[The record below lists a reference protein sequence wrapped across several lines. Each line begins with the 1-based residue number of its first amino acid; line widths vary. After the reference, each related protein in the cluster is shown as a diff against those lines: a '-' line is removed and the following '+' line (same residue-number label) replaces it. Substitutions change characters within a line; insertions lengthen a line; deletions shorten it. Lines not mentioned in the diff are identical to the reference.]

1 MNQNEYRRELDH
13 YKHQIDGILK
23 HRSFLEQLTRSTV
36 GISKL
41 FLEILDPTLPDWT
54 KIIDEKEEYLLTPKQ
69 QEDFKR
75 ILNPHLDSIRAF
87 FNRPVSSQ
95 TGGQAPA
102 VAPPDA
108 APANASA
115 ASTAPANA
123 SAAASTAPAAATA
136 SAAPATAAAAPVTSS
151 FLSQAKDMAASGWDW
166 TKETIHDGIQNMDQ
180 INDATYDIAKNYGIL
195 KYETSQVK
203 EPDWAIFSWVPHP
216 VISQIKVPFQMII
229 TTIYLCLDVA
239 RMIAGMIGAE
249 QKRSTL
255 SMIVALME
263 FLRGDWKRAV
273 LTFMGVFGS
282 GMMWVGQYS
291 KIVLIMFQTLS
302 PSIQARIMSGTLTD
316 RIKDLPTFQKGFI
329 TLGTIAKSFVFGTL
343 LSLFQM
349 VAPKGVR
356 DVIISK
362 FMEIDKN
369 KKAVDEKLKE
379 KGLPPRPSYLSP
391 AFLQMSN
398 FQALLDDPAYACSCT
413 VQEFVK
419 KQRDEQKGKSDSSA
433 MGLLILQLFGIPVD
447 GLSRAYQCN
456 GTQCL
461 DYGKFPESIVKEQKD
476 RLEEMV
482 EEHPGVVD
490 FKQVIEKFKRAAGI
504 STNSAETQVK
514 QANQSLKEAIAS
526 LEKTLQSLEKEMT
539 NMAAQ
544 GTAAQGTAA
553 QSVKDKFIAK
563 MKGIDLEKLLLPY
576 LQKDKITEEEIKQLE
591 KDLEKFKPIAK
602 QQLINQ
608 IKNQGRVTRATLTRK
623 KQNLKQKINLN
634 EAVL

>member
-54 KIIDEKEEYLLTPKQ
+54 KIMDEKEEYLLTPKQ

-102 VAPPDA
+102 A
-108 APANASA
+108 ASA
-115 ASTAPANA
+115 AATAAAAPANA
-123 SAAASTAPAAATA
+123 SAAASAASTAAAATA
-136 SAAPATAAAAPVTSS
+136 SAAPATASAAPVTSS

-239 RMIAGMIGAE
+239 RMIAGTIGAE

-282 GMMWVGQYS
+282 GMMWIGQYS
-291 KIVLIMFQTLS
+291 KMVLIMFQTLS

-343 LSLFQM
+343 LSLFQI

-362 FMEIDKN
+362 FIEINKN

-413 VQEFVK
+413 IQEFVK
-419 KQRDEQKGKSDSSA
+419 KQREEQKGKSDSSA
-433 MGLLILQLFGIPVD
+433 MGLLILQLLGIPVD

-482 EEHPGVVD
+482 EEHPGVIGL
-490 FKQVIEKFKRAAGI
+490 KQVIKKFKRAAGV
-504 STNSAETQVK
+504 STNSAETQVNK
-514 QANQSLKEAIAS
+514 TLQEAIAS
-526 LEKTLQSLEKEMT
+526 LETTIQSLETEMKNMTAKGVKE
-539 NMAAQ
+539 
-544 GTAAQGTAA
+544 
-553 QSVKDKFIAK
+553 KFIAK
-563 MKGIDLEKLLLPY
+563 MKGIDLEKMLLPY
-576 LQKDKITEEEIKQLE
+576 LQKEKITAEEIAQLE
-591 KDLEKFKPIAK
+591 EDLKKLMPLAR
-602 QQLINQ
+602 QQIVNQ
-608 IKNQGRVTRATLTRK
+608 IKQGRVIRASLPRA
-623 KQNLKQKINLN
+623 NPL
-634 EAVL
+634 

>member
-54 KIIDEKEEYLLTPKQ
+54 KIIDEKDEYMLTPKQ

-75 ILNPHLDSIRAF
+75 VLNPHLGSIRAF
-87 FNRPVSSQ
+87 FNRPISQ
-95 TGGQAPA
+95 AGGQPSENEGSSAINA
-102 VAPPDA
+102 AVEVAPVVEAAQA
-108 APANASA
+108 APA
-115 ASTAPANA
+115 
-123 SAAASTAPAAATA
+123 
-136 SAAPATAAAAPVTSS
+136 S
-151 FLSQAKDMAASGWDW
+151 FFSQAKDMAATGWDW
-166 TKETIHDGIQNMDQ
+166 TKEAVHNGIESMDQ
-180 INDATYDIAKNYGIL
+180 INNTVYDIARNHGIL
-195 KYETSQVK
+195 KYEMAQAK

-216 VISQIKVPFQMII
+216 VISQIKVPFQMIL

-239 RMIAGMIGAE
+239 RMIAGTIGAE

-291 KIVLIMFQTLS
+291 KMVLIMFQTLS

-316 RIKDLPTFQKGFI
+316 RMKDLTTFQKGFY
-329 TLGTIAKSFVFGTL
+329 TFGTIAKSFVFGTL
-343 LSLFQM
+343 LSLFQI
-349 VAPKGVR
+349 VAPKGIR
-356 DVIISK
+356 DIIITK

-369 KKAVDEKLKE
+369 KQAVDQKLKE

-391 AFLQMSN
+391 SFLQMSD

-413 VQEFVK
+413 IQEFVE
-419 KQRDEQKGKSDSSA
+419 KQKDLQKGKSDSGA
-433 MGLLILQLFGIPVD
+433 IGLLILQLFGIPVD

-456 GTQCL
+456 GTQCI
-461 DYGKFPESIVKEQKD
+461 DYGNFPASIVKEQQD
-476 RLEEMV
+476 RLDEMV
-482 EEHPGVVD
+482 QEHPGVVD
-490 FKQVIEKFKRAAGI
+490 FNRVIEKFKRAAGV

-514 QANQSLKEAIAS
+514 QVNKTLQEAIAS
-526 LEKTLQSLEKEMT
+526 LETTIQSLEMEMKNMTAKGVKE
-539 NMAAQ
+539 
-544 GTAAQGTAA
+544 
-553 QSVKDKFIAK
+553 KFIAK
-563 MKGIDLEKLLLPY
+563 MKGIDLEKMLLPY
-576 LQKDKITEEEIKQLE
+576 LQKEKITAEEIAKLEEELKEFMPL
-591 KDLEKFKPIAK
+591 AR
-602 QQLINQ
+602 QQIVNQ
-608 IKNQGRVTRATLTRK
+608 IKNKGRVIRASLPRK
-623 KQNLKQKINLN
+623 TNNAN
-634 EAVL
+634 PTSSPPR

>member
-54 KIIDEKEEYLLTPKQ
+54 KIIDEKDEYMLTPKQ

-75 ILNPHLDSIRAF
+75 VLNPHLGSIRAF
-87 FNRPVSSQ
+87 FNRPISSQ
-95 TGGQAPA
+95 AGGQPSENEGSSATNAVKPAEAAP
-102 VAPPDA
+102 VAPVEAVPA
-108 APANASA
+108 APA
-115 ASTAPANA
+115 
-123 SAAASTAPAAATA
+123 
-136 SAAPATAAAAPVTSS
+136 S
-151 FLSQAKDMAASGWDW
+151 FFSQAKDMAATGWDW
-166 TKETIHDGIQNMDQ
+166 TKEAVHNGIESMDQ
-180 INDATYDIAKNYGIL
+180 INNTVYDIARNHGIL
-195 KYETSQVK
+195 KYEMAQAK

-216 VISQIKVPFQMII
+216 VISQIKVPFQMIL

-239 RMIAGMIGAE
+239 RMIAGTIGAE

-291 KIVLIMFQTLS
+291 KMVLIMFQTLS

-316 RIKDLPTFQKGFI
+316 RMKDLTTFQKGFY
-329 TLGTIAKSFVFGTL
+329 TFGTIAKSFVFGTL
-343 LSLFQM
+343 LSLFQI
-349 VAPKGVR
+349 VAPKGIR
-356 DVIISK
+356 DIIITK

-369 KKAVDEKLKE
+369 KQAVDQKLKE

-391 AFLQMSN
+391 SFLQMSD

-413 VQEFVK
+413 IQEFVE
-419 KQRDEQKGKSDSSA
+419 KQKDLQKGKSDSGA
-433 MGLLILQLFGIPVD
+433 IGLLILQLFGIPVD

-456 GTQCL
+456 GTQCI
-461 DYGKFPESIVKEQKD
+461 DYGNFPASIVKEQQD
-476 RLEEMV
+476 RLDEMV
-482 EEHPGVVD
+482 QEHPGVVD
-490 FKQVIEKFKRAAGI
+490 FNRVIEKFKRAAGV

-514 QANQSLKEAIAS
+514 QVNKTLQEAIAS
-526 LEKTLQSLEKEMT
+526 LETTIQSLEMEMKNMTAKGVKE
-539 NMAAQ
+539 
-544 GTAAQGTAA
+544 
-553 QSVKDKFIAK
+553 KFIAK
-563 MKGIDLEKLLLPY
+563 MKGIDLEKMLLPY
-576 LQKDKITEEEIKQLE
+576 LQKEKITAEEIAKLEEELKEFMPL
-591 KDLEKFKPIAK
+591 AR
-602 QQLINQ
+602 QQIVNQ
-608 IKNQGRVTRATLTRK
+608 IKNKGRVIRASLPRK
-623 KQNLKQKINLN
+623 TNNAN
-634 EAVL
+634 PTSSPPR